1 MAPLVICQLSPF
13 VDYVSYELQFG
24 IAMNNPALREAD
36 SPDLRSVRIF
46 LTVCETLNMTEAAR
60 RLGITQSAV
69 SHSISSFER
78 FVQEPLF
85 DRQTRP
91 MSLTPAGFALFEAGQ
106 RVDVSFQSFQTT
118 IKKVKAGRIPHLR
131 IGLTSSLPA
140 TLAPM
145 LIERMNDY
153 VDQATIRNGLT
164 PDLRNFLATG
174 EVDMSVMIDRQ
185 SDAHLVTHPVL
196 TEPYLVAAPAS
207 FGQIETLSDLL
218 ELSRKFPLVRWIGGY
233 MGRDIEVHLRRLR
246 ITPPQRYALDDRNA
260 IMHMVRSGLGWAI
273 ITPLSA
279 FDIWQ
284 PSTNIQLH
292 PFPGAIFQH
301 KLVAAHK
308 PGQFAWMAKRC
319 AHMVREIVQ
328 TGFLPSLSERAPWL
342 GQSIILTAQE
352 MDAAQTPIP

>member
-1 MAPLVICQLSPF
+1 MSNLTF
-13 VDYVSYELQFG
+13 
-24 IAMNNPALREAD
+24 REAENL
-36 SPDLRSVRIF
+36 DLRSVKIF

-69 SHSISSFER
+69 SHSISNFER
-78 FVQEPLF
+78 FIQEPLF

-106 RVDVSFQSFQTT
+106 RVNLSFESFQTT
-118 IKKVKAGRIPHLR
+118 IKKVKAGKIPHLR
-131 IGLTSSLPA
+131 IGLTSSLPGA
-140 TLAPM
+140 LAPM
-145 LIERMNDY
+145 LIEGMNDY

-185 SDAHLVTHPVL
+185 SDAHFVVHPVL
-196 TEPYLVAAPAS
+196 TEPYVVAAPAS
-207 FGQIETLSDLL
+207 FGELETLPELI
-218 ELSRKFPLVRWIGGY
+218 ELSRKLPFVRWIGGY
-233 MGRDIEVHLRRLR
+233 MGRDIEVHLRRLQVA
-246 ITPPQRYALDDRNA
+246 PPQRYALDDRNA
-260 IMHMVRSGLGWAI
+260 IMHMVGSGLGWAVT
-273 ITPLSA
+273 TPLSA

-284 PSTNIQLH
+284 HSTNIRLH

-319 AHMVREIVQ
+319 ALIVREIVQ
-328 TGFLPSLSERAPWL
+328 ARLLPKLSARAPWL
-342 GQSIILTAQE
+342 GQSIIFTAE
-352 MDAAQTPIP
+352 DMSVVHAKTS